1 MNYISIIGSGIMSAI
16 LNLLI
21 YLINLNKNII
31 LFESNNFFCLEN
43 TKVLNNAGTGH
54 TGMCENNYIYNF
66 KNNYFIKKNLRI
78 NYKFDFTKQLFS
90 WIKYLKLFNL
100 NKIISNISHI
110 SYFYLKKNNI
120 KLKKIFTKLKK
131 IKKIKFTNNLL
142 IIKKIFP
149 ILLNKKKIKK
159 NFSITY
165 YKNGFDINYELFS
178 IKIFFFL
185 SKKKNFFYYL
195 NKKII
200 LIKKKKNK
208 FIIKL
213 KNKKIIVDEI
223 FICSGGNS
231 YSLINNFNNKII
243 KNYLNFPISGNWLIL
258 ENNKII
264 KKHNL
269 KVYSETLKKN
279 PPMSIPHLD
288 LRKIL
293 KKNKILFGPFAG
305 ITFNILIKKQKTI
318 IKELNL
324 KKIIKIIFF
333 SIKNFYL
340 IKYLIK
346 ENIKSKKN
354 KIKSIIPFLKIKNFN
369 FYYKKAGKRLQILK
383 IKNQTKINFG
393 TKLIFNKNKKII
405 VILGASPG
413 ASIAVYICKNILK
426 KWNNSFNN
434 FFSYNIKNNI
444 FFNKILYI

>member
-1 MNYISIIGSGIMSAI
+1 MNYISIIGSGIISAI

-21 YLINLNKNII
+21 YLINLNNNII
-31 LFESNNFFCLEN
+31 LFESNNFFSLEN
-43 TKVLNNAGTGH
+43 TKVINNAGTGH
-54 TGMCENNYIYNF
+54 TGMCENNYIYNL
-66 KNNYFIKKNLRI
+66 KNNYYIKKNLRI
-78 NYKFDFTKQLFS
+78 NYKFDFTKQLLS
-90 WIKYLKLFNL
+90 WIKYLKILNL

-120 KLKKIFTKLKK
+120 KLKKIFNKIKK
-131 IKKIKFTNNLL
+131 IKKIKFTNNFL

-149 ILLNKKKIKK
+149 ILLKKKKIKK

-185 SKKKNFFYYL
+185 SKKKNFFYFL
-195 NKKII
+195 NKKVI

-208 FIIKL
+208 FIIFL
-213 KNKKIIVDEI
+213 KNKKIIVNKV
-223 FICSGGNS
+223 FICSGGDS
-231 YSLINNFNNKII
+231 YSLMNKFNKKII

-258 ENNKII
+258 ENNKFI
-264 KKHNL
+264 KKHNI

-305 ITFNILIKKQKTI
+305 ITFNILIKKKKNI
-318 IKELNL
+318 IKDLNL

-333 SIKNFYL
+333 SIKKIYL
-340 IKYLIK
+340 TKYLLK

-354 KIKSIIPFLKIKNFN
+354 KIKSIIPFFKIKNYN
-369 FYYKKAGKRLQILK
+369 FYYKNAGKRLQILK
-383 IKNQTKINFG
+383 IKNKTKINFG
-393 TKLIFNKNKKII
+393 TKLIFNKNKKIF

-413 ASIAVYICKNILK
+413 ASIAVIICINILK
-426 KWNNSFNN
+426 KCKSNFFN
-434 FFSYNIKNNI
+434 FFSSNIKTNI